1 MRCSVLIVNW
11 RTSSLLRELLLSL
24 RRHPASG
31 GQEVIVVDNASDDFD
46 EAAFRREFPEVQF
59 LPQSRNL
66 GFAAGN
72 NLACSV
78 SSGERL
84 VLLNPDTQ
92 VTEGA
97 LDTLL
102 DFLDAHPAAAI
113 AAPQLVFP
121 DGRVQDSCRSFPWPM
136 SILFTA
142 ARLHLLFPRSRLL
155 GAYRMTWFDHRH
167 TRQVDQPMATC
178 WALPRSVVE
187 RLGFF
192 DEDFPVLFND
202 VDYCWRVREAGLEIW
217 FVAEARVLHVGGAAT
232 KRAGPAM
239 FAESHRGLVR
249 FYRKHMRGRTPA
261 AAIAL
266 ASAVSWLN
274 CAGRTLGAR
283 RAGAR

>member
-11 RTSSLLRELLLSL
+11 RTSELLRELLLSL

-46 EAAFRREFPEVQF
+46 EAAFRREFPEVHF
-59 LPQSRNL
+59 LLQRENL

-72 NLACSV
+72 NLALRHST
-78 SSGERL
+78 GEHL

-97 LDTLL
+97 LDILL
-102 DFLDAHPAAAI
+102 DFLESHPSAAI

-121 DGRVQDSCRSFPWPM
+121 DGTVQDSCRSFPWPM

-142 ARLHLLFPRSRLL
+142 MRLHILFPRSRLL
-155 GAYRMTWFDHRH
+155 GAYRMTWFDHHH

-178 WALPRSVVE
+178 WAVRRSVVE
-187 RLGFF
+187 QLGLF
-192 DEDFPVLFND
+192 DEDFPILFND
-202 VDYCWRVREAGLEIW
+202 VDFCWRVRQAGWEIW
-217 FVAEARVLHVGGAAT
+217 FVADARVLHVGGAGT
-232 KRAGPAM
+232 KKGGAAL

-249 FYRKHMRGRTPA
+249 FYRKNLRGRTPA
-261 AAIAL
+261 IAIAL
-266 ASAVSWLN
+266 ASLVSWLN
-274 CAGRTLGAR
+274 CVGRTLSAR
-283 RAGAR
+283 RVAAR